1 MGKDK
6 QKYSRAEI
14 IELIKFSMHLLVLT
28 IILIGTAIGG
38 LYFIY
43 GFMTCTI
50 VLIPLILIL
59 FGFAWV
65 LEYGYDYNDDDDDD
79 DNK

>member
-1 MGKDK
+1 MINKKDK
-6 QKYSRAEI
+6 QKYTRAEI
-14 IELIKFSMHLLVLT
+14 IELIKFSMHLLALT

-65 LEYGYDYNDDDDDD
+65 LEYGCGYKDDDDD
-79 DNK
+79 K